1 MLYVFLSL
9 FSALIIVADQVTKY
23 LTVQNIPLHGHMPVF
38 HGFICLTYT
47 QNTGGGWS
55 FLSGHTWVLVLVS
68 LVFFA
73 LIILAIWKKFFIGKA
88 QLICLFAVLGGGL
101 GNLID
106 RVRLGYVVDM
116 IETEFISFPVFN
128 VADCFISCGAIAL
141 LLFVLL
147 EDVFKG
153 RKEKT

>member
-1 MLYVFLSL
+1 MLYLYLSL
-9 FSALIIVADQVTKY
+9 LSALIVVADQVTKY
-23 LTVQNIPLHGHMPVF
+23 LVVQNIPLHGHVPAL

-55 FLSGHTWVLVLVS
+55 ILSGHTWVLVAVS

-73 LIILAIWKKFFIGKA
+73 LMILAVWKKFFTGKA
-88 QLICLFAVLGGGL
+88 QLICIFSVLGGGI

-141 LLFVLL
+141 IFFVLF
-147 EDVFKG
+147 EDVRKG
-153 RKEKT
+153 RKKA